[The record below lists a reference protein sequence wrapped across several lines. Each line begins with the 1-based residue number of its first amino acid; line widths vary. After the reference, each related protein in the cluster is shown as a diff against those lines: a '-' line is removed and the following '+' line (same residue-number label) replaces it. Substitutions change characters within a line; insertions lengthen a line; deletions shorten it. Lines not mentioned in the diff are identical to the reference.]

1 MEVTTYYLSLRIR
14 LAFATGAIVGANA
27 EIIKAV
33 AARSMA
39 IFLFMVA
46 HILRNACLL
55 AGRLTGRA
63 CTRR

>member
-1 MEVTTYYLSLRIR
+1 
-14 LAFATGAIVGANA
+14 
-27 EIIKAV
+27 V